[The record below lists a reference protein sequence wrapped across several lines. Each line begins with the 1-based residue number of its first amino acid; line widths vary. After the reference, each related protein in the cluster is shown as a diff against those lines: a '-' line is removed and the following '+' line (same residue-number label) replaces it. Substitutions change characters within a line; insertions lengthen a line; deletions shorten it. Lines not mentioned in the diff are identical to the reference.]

1 MPFMVVLKPFLRYI
15 LPIVVILGV
24 GFWIHRHGYSSGV
37 DDTVEMYETKM
48 AQEEKRIQ
56 KANEEAL
63 EEARQ
68 AEEQLRSQLSARNET
83 IKLLTIESMSAPGAS
98 DQCLDS
104 EWVRRLDKIR

>member
-1 MPFMVVLKPFLRYI
+1 MRYI
-15 LPIVVILGV
+15 LPIAVILGV
-24 GFWIHRHGYSSGV
+24 GFGIHRHGYSSGV

-48 AQEEKRIQ
+48 EQEEKRIQ
-56 KANEEAL
+56 EANQEAL

-98 DQCLDS
+98 DQCLNS

>member
-1 MPFMVVLKPFLRYI
+1 MSFFVVLKPFLRYI

-24 GFWIHRHGYSSGV
+24 GFGIHRHGYSSGV

-48 AQEEKRIQ
+48 VQEEKRIQ

>member
-1 MPFMVVLKPFLRYI
+1 MPFQVVTGPFLRYI

-24 GFWIHRHGYSSGV
+24 GFGIHRHGYSSGV

-63 EEARQ
+63 DEARK

-83 IKLLTIESMSAPGAS
+83 IKLLTIESMAAPGAS